1 MLGDS
6 PLGLDF
12 VNDLN
17 TMQFT
22 FKAPSEYPKEW
33 TSYDK
38 DKTEPRNTEV
48 QHGLLAQDVKQ
59 ALDNAG
65 VDTFSGWSEDPDG
78 CQRIGES
85 AFVIPLIKAVQELTA
100 RIKQLENK
108 E

>member
-1 MLGDS
+1 
-6 PLGLDF
+6 
-12 VNDLN
+12 
-17 TMQFT
+17 MQFT

-38 DKTEPRNTEV
+38 DKTEPRNNEV

-59 ALDNAG
+59 ALDNAN

-85 AFVIPLIKAVQELTA
+85 AFVIPLIKAVQELSA
-100 RIKQLENK
+100 QVEELKSKLGE
-108 E
+108 